1 MMAKKDRFPPGY
13 SASVAPHYES
23 EGSGSSGRIDSV
35 DGSSASKRKWVD
47 LNSASRDGFTVP
59 IQIIPLS
66 KLSSFERKSLVLR
79 LTSELE
85 QIRLL
90 QNKVESQKKKTTVNK
105 FTKSNS
111 SDILTCTNGQ
121 QKGLQVGN
129 LKKSAMLDS
138 APGKKARGWNRG
150 ITGRFQSASDNSHV
164 NANNATLKQCE
175 GLLKKLMSQQFAW
188 VFNSP
193 VDVVKLNIPD
203 YFTIIK
209 TPMDLGT
216 VKSKLNSGKYS
227 HPLEFLEDVRLTFTN
242 AKTYNP
248 PGSDVHVL
256 AETFSQFFET
266 RWKAIEK
273 KFVVTTSNSAPK
285 KSGGIEETGVA
296 KTLAPSKKRKL
307 SPRQHEVIQEPT
319 KRKMTDEDK
328 HKLSMELEG
337 IDGDLPDAV
346 IDFLRAQTSNR
357 GDGGEDEI
365 EIDIDDLSDDT
376 LFTLR
381 KLLDEHLPDNQK
393 NLARSEACEI
403 ELPNV
408 SGLSNSSL
416 QVDKGNDNDP
426 IDEDVD
432 IGGNEAPVTS
442 YPPVLIEKD
451 VGGRAEEYNEAGPDS
466 DRGSECSKGSSAV
479 KQAQDETCHTAD
491 SAKKGDT
498 GELVGEHPSASEL
511 DHLEHGSVKPSSSD
525 SDGQVDEGAQDDRQV
540 SPDKLYRAAILK
552 NRFLDTILKAREK
565 TLTQDEK
572 MDPEKLRREREELE
586 MHKKREKARLQ
597 AEAKAAEDA
606 RKRAEAEAA
615 AEEKRRRELEREA
628 AREALLKMEKT
639 VEINENSRFLEDL
652 EMLRT
657 APPEQLVLASSV
669 DEMSPEDSQDG
680 FGSFKFG
687 SNNPLEQ
694 LGLYMKMDDDDDE
707 PEPPA
712 ADPNATTQD
721 VEEGEID

>member
-13 SASVAPHYES
+13 CSSGAPQS
-23 EGSGSSGRIDSV
+23 EGSGSSGCNDSV
-35 DGSSASKRKWVD
+35 DGASASKRKWVD
-47 LNSASRDGFTVP
+47 LNSASRDGFSVP

-66 KLSSFERKSLVLR
+66 KLSSFERKDLVLR
-79 LTSELE
+79 LTLELE
-85 QIRLL
+85 KIRLL
-90 QNKVESQKKKTTVNK
+90 QSKVESQKKTTVNK
-105 FTKSNS
+105 FPKSNS
-111 SDILTCTNGQ
+111 NDILTYNGQ
-121 QKGLQVGN
+121 QKGSMVGN
-129 LKKSAMLDS
+129 LNKSALMNS
-138 APGKKARGWNRG
+138 ASGKKARGWNRG
-150 ITGRFQSASDNSHV
+150 ITGRFQSANNNSHV
-164 NANNATLKQCE
+164 NAINATLKQCE
-175 GLLKKLMSQQFAW
+175 GLLKKLMSQQYAW

-203 YFTIIK
+203 YFSIIK

-216 VKSKLNSGKYS
+216 VKSKLSSGKYAN
-227 HPLEFLEDVRLTFTN
+227 PLEFLADVRLTFTN

-256 AETFSQFFET
+256 AESFSQIFET

-273 KFVVTTSNSAPK
+273 KFVVTTSHSVPK
-285 KSGGIEETGVA
+285 KLGGNEETGIP

-307 SPRQHEVIQEPT
+307 SPRQHEVKQEPT
-319 KRKMTDEDK
+319 KRKMTDEDR
-328 HKLSMELEG
+328 HKLSMELESS
-337 IDGDLPDAV
+337 DGDLPDAV
-346 IDFLRAQTSNR
+346 IEFLKAHIPNR
-357 GDGGEDEI
+357 GDDGEDEI
-365 EIDIDDLSDDT
+365 EIVIDDLSDDT

-381 KLLDEHLPDNQK
+381 RLLDEHLPDNQK

-416 QVDKGNDNDP
+416 HVDKGNDNDP

-442 YPPVLIEKD
+442 YLPVLIEKD

-466 DRGSECSKGSSAV
+466 YRGSECSKGFSAV
-479 KQAQDETCHTAD
+479 KLEQDETCQAAD
-491 SAKKGDT
+491 SANKKGDQA
-498 GELVGEHPSASEL
+498 GEHLSASEF
-511 DHLEHGSVKPSSSD
+511 DHLDDGSVKPSSSE
-525 SDGQVDEGAQDDRQV
+525 SDGHVDVEGAQDDRQV

-586 MHKKREKARLQ
+586 MHRKREKARLQ

-615 AEEKRRRELEREA
+615 AEEKRRRDLKREE

-657 APPEQLVLASSV
+657 APPEQLVLATSV
-669 DEMSPEDSQDG
+669 DDASPEESQDG

-687 SNNPLEQ
+687 NNPLEQ
-694 LGLYMKMDDDDDE
+694 LGLYMKMDEDDDE
-707 PEPPA
+707 PEPQT

>member
-13 SASVAPHYES
+13 CSSVAPQS
-23 EGSGSSGRIDSV
+23 EGSGSSGRNDSV
-35 DGSSASKRKWVD
+35 DGASASKRKWVD
-47 LNSASRDGFTVP
+47 LNSASRDGFSVP

-66 KLSSFERKSLVLR
+66 KLSSIERKSLVLR
-79 LTSELE
+79 LTLELKN
-85 QIRLL
+85 IRLL
-90 QNKVESQKKKTTVNK
+90 QNKVESQKKTTVHK
-105 FTKSNS
+105 FPKSN
-111 SDILTCTNGQ
+111 DILTCSNGQ
-121 QKGLQVGN
+121 QKGSMLGN
-129 LKKSAMLDS
+129 MNKSALLNS

-150 ITGRFQSASDNSHV
+150 ITGRFQSANNNSHV

-203 YFTIIK
+203 YFSIIK

-227 HPLEFLEDVRLTFTN
+227 NPLEFLADARLTLTN

-273 KFVVTTSNSAPK
+273 KFVVTTSHSVPK
-285 KSGGIEETGVA
+285 KGGNEETGIA

-307 SPRQHEVIQEPT
+307 SPRQHEVVQVPT

-328 HKLSMELEG
+328 HKLSMELESS
-337 IDGDLPDAV
+337 DGDLPHAV
-346 IDFLRAQTSNR
+346 IEFLRAHISNR
-357 GDGGEDEI
+357 GDDGEEEI
-365 EIDIDDLSDDT
+365 EIVIDDLSDDT

-442 YPPVLIEKD
+442 YLPVLIEKD
-451 VGGRAEEYNEAGPDS
+451 VVGRAEEYNEAGPDS
-466 DRGSECSKGSSAV
+466 YRGSECSKGSSAV
-479 KQAQDETCHTAD
+479 KQEQDETYQTAD
-491 SAKKGDT
+491 SANKKGGT
-498 GELVGEHPSASEL
+498 GDQAGEHPYASEL
-511 DHLEHGSVKPSSSD
+511 DHLEDGSVKPSSSD
-525 SDGQVDEGAQDDRQV
+525 SDGHVDVDGAQDDMQV

-597 AEAKAAEDA
+597 AEARAAEDA
-606 RKRAEAEAA
+606 RKRAEAEVA
-615 AEEKRRRELEREA
+615 AEEKRRRELKREE

-669 DEMSPEDSQDG
+669 DDTSPEESQDG

-687 SNNPLEQ
+687 NNPLEQ

-707 PEPPA
+707 PESQT
-712 ADPNATTQD
+712 ADPNATTTQD

>member
-1 MMAKKDRFPPGY
+1 MEVLRNSVKFHPVVKVLCISGQSGIMMAKKDRFPPGY
-13 SASVAPHYES
+13 CSSGAPQS
-23 EGSGSSGRIDSV
+23 EGSGSSGCNDSV
-35 DGSSASKRKWVD
+35 DGASASKRKWVD
-47 LNSASRDGFTVP
+47 LNSASRDGFSVP

-66 KLSSFERKSLVLR
+66 KLSSFERKDLVLR
-79 LTSELE
+79 LTLELE
-85 QIRLL
+85 KIRLL
-90 QNKVESQKKKTTVNK
+90 QSKVESQKKTTVNK
-105 FTKSNS
+105 FPKSNS
-111 SDILTCTNGQ
+111 NDILTYNGQ
-121 QKGLQVGN
+121 QKGSMVGN
-129 LKKSAMLDS
+129 LNKSALMNS
-138 APGKKARGWNRG
+138 ASGKKARGWNRG
-150 ITGRFQSASDNSHV
+150 ITGRFQSANNNSHV
-164 NANNATLKQCE
+164 NAINATLKQCE
-175 GLLKKLMSQQFAW
+175 GLLKKLMSQQYAW

-203 YFTIIK
+203 YFSIIK

-216 VKSKLNSGKYS
+216 VKSKLSSGKYAN
-227 HPLEFLEDVRLTFTN
+227 PLEFLADVRLTFTN

-256 AETFSQFFET
+256 AESFSQIFET

-273 KFVVTTSNSAPK
+273 KFVVTTSHSVPK
-285 KSGGIEETGVA
+285 KLGGNEETGIP

-307 SPRQHEVIQEPT
+307 SPRQHEVKQEPT
-319 KRKMTDEDK
+319 KRKMTDEDR
-328 HKLSMELEG
+328 HKLSMELESS
-337 IDGDLPDAV
+337 DGDLPDAV
-346 IDFLRAQTSNR
+346 IEFLKAHIPNR
-357 GDGGEDEI
+357 GDDGEDEI
-365 EIDIDDLSDDT
+365 EIVIDDLSDDT

-381 KLLDEHLPDNQK
+381 RLLDEHLPDNQK

-416 QVDKGNDNDP
+416 HVDKGNDNDP

-442 YPPVLIEKD
+442 YLPVLIEKD

-466 DRGSECSKGSSAV
+466 YRGSECSKGFSAV
-479 KQAQDETCHTAD
+479 KLEQDETCQAAD
-491 SAKKGDT
+491 SANKKGDQA
-498 GELVGEHPSASEL
+498 GEHLSASEF
-511 DHLEHGSVKPSSSD
+511 DHLDDGSVKPSSM
-525 SDGQVDEGAQDDRQV
+525 EGAQDDRQV

-586 MHKKREKARLQ
+586 MH
-597 AEAKAAEDA
+597 
-606 RKRAEAEAA
+606 RKRGII
-615 AEEKRRRELEREA
+615 R
-628 AREALLKMEKT
+628 MEKT

-657 APPEQLVLASSV
+657 APPEQLVLATSV
-669 DEMSPEDSQDG
+669 DDASPEESQDG

-687 SNNPLEQ
+687 NNPLEQ
-694 LGLYMKMDDDDDE
+694 LGLYMKMDEDDDE
-707 PEPPA
+707 PEPQT

>member
-35 DGSSASKRKWVD
+35 DGSSVAKRKWVD

-59 IQIIPLS
+59 VQIIPMS
-66 KLSSFERKSLVLR
+66 KLSSLERKSLARR

-85 QIRLL
+85 KIRIL
-90 QNKVESQKKKTTVNK
+90 QNK
-105 FTKSNS
+105 
-111 SDILTCTNGQ
+111 
-121 QKGLQVGN
+121 KGLQVGS
-129 LKKSAMLDS
+129 LKKSALLNS
-138 APGKKARGWNRG
+138 ASGKKARGWNRA
-150 ITGRFQSASDNSHV
+150 ITGRFQSASNNSHV

-175 GLLKKLMSQQFAW
+175 GLLKKLMSQEFAW
-188 VFNSP
+188 VFNTP

-203 YFTIIK
+203 YFNIIK

-216 VKSKLNSGKYS
+216 VKRKLNSGKYS
-227 HPLEFLEDVRLTFTN
+227 DPIEFVDDVRLTLTN

-256 AETFSQFFET
+256 AESFSQFFET
-266 RWKAIEK
+266 RWTAIEN
-273 KFVVTTSNSAPK
+273 KFLVIASHSAPK
-285 KSGGIEETGVA
+285 KSRGIEETGIT
-296 KTLAPSKKRKL
+296 KTLAPSKKRKP
-307 SPRQHEVIQEPT
+307 SPRQHEVVQEPT
-319 KRKMTDEDK
+319 KRKLTSEDK

-337 IDGDLPDAV
+337 FDGDLPDTV
-346 IDFLRAQTSNR
+346 IDLLRAHTSNR

-381 KLLDEHLPDNQK
+381 KLLEEHLPDNQK

-408 SGLSNSSL
+408 SGFSNSSL
-416 QVDKGNDNDP
+416 QVDKGNDSDP

-451 VGGRAEEYNEAGPDS
+451 VGGRAAEYNEAGPDS
-466 DRGSECSKGSSAV
+466 HRGSECSKGSSAV
-479 KQAQDETCHTAD
+479 KQEQDETCHTAD
-491 SAKKGDT
+491 SADKKVDT
-498 GELVGEHPSASEL
+498 GELVSKDTSASEL
-511 DHLEHGSVKPSSSD
+511 DHLEDGLVKPSSSD
-525 SDGQVDEGAQDDRQV
+525 SDGQVDVEGAQDDRQV

-639 VEINENSRFLEDL
+639 VEINENSRFLKDL

-657 APPEQLVLASSV
+657 APTEQLALASIV
-669 DEMSPEDSQDG
+669 DETTPEDSQDG

-687 SNNPLEQ
+687 SHNPLEQ
-694 LGLYMKMDDDDDE
+694 LGLYMKMDDDDEE
-707 PEPPA
+707 PEPPTT
-712 ADPNATTQD
+712 DPNATTCSM
-721 VEEGEID
+721 

>member
-35 DGSSASKRKWVD
+35 DGSSAAKRKWVD

-59 IQIIPLS
+59 VQIIPMS
-66 KLSSFERKSLVLR
+66 KLSYMERKSLARR

-85 QIRLL
+85 KIRIL
-90 QNKVESQKKKTTVNK
+90 QHKVELPNKKIVNK

-111 SDILTCTNGQ
+111 SDALTCANGQ
-121 QKGLQVGN
+121 QKGLQVGS
-129 LKKSAMLDS
+129 LKKSALLNS
-138 APGKKARGWNRG
+138 ASGKKARGWNRS
-150 ITGRFQSASDNSHV
+150 ITGRFQSASNNSHV

-175 GLLKKLMSQQFAW
+175 GLLKKLMSQEFAW
-188 VFNSP
+188 VFNIP

-203 YFTIIK
+203 YFNIIK

-216 VKSKLNSGKYS
+216 VKRKLNSGKYS
-227 HPLEFLEDVRLTFTN
+227 DPIEFVDDVRLTFTN

-256 AETFSQFFET
+256 AESFSQFFET
-266 RWKAIEK
+266 RWKAIEN
-273 KFVVTTSNSAPK
+273 KFLVITYHSAPK
-285 KSGGIEETGVA
+285 KSRGIEETGIA
-296 KTLAPSKKRKL
+296 KTLAPSKKRKP
-307 SPRQHEVIQEPT
+307 SPRQHEVVQEPT
-319 KRKMTDEDK
+319 KRKLTSEDK

-337 IDGDLPDAV
+337 FDGDLPDTV
-346 IDFLRAQTSNR
+346 VDLLRAHTSNR

-393 NLARSEACEI
+393 NLAGSEACEI
-403 ELPNV
+403 ELLNV
-408 SGLSNSSL
+408 SGFSNSSL

-479 KQAQDETCHTAD
+479 KQEQDETCHTAD
-491 SAKKGDT
+491 SADKKVDT
-498 GELVGEHPSASEL
+498 DELVSKDPSASEL
-511 DHLEHGSVKPSSSD
+511 DHLEDGVVKPSSSD
-525 SDGQVDEGAQDDRQV
+525 SDGQVDVEGAQDDRQV

-565 TLTQDEK
+565 TQDEK

-597 AEAKAAEDA
+597 AEAKTAEDA

-639 VEINENSRFLEDL
+639 VEINENSRFFGDL

-657 APPEQLVLASSV
+657 APTEQLALASIV
-669 DEMSPEDSQDG
+669 DETTPEDSQDG

-687 SNNPLEQ
+687 SHNPLEQ
-694 LGLYMKMDDDDDE
+694 LGLYMKMDDDDEE
-707 PEPPA
+707 PEPPTT
-712 ADPNATTQD
+712 DPNATT
-721 VEEGEID
+721 

>member
-1 MMAKKDRFPPGY
+1 MMAKKDRLPRGY
-13 SASVAPHYES
+13 SASFAPHYES
-23 EGSGSSGRIDSV
+23 EASGSSGRIDSIE
-35 DGSSASKRKWVD
+35 DSSASKRKWID

-59 IQIIPLS
+59 IQIIPLA
-66 KLSSFERKSLVLR
+66 KLSSLERTSLVLR

-85 QIRLL
+85 RIRLL
-90 QNKVESQKKKTTVNK
+90 QNKVESQKKKTVNN

-111 SDILTCTNGQ
+111 SDILNCTNGQ
-121 QKGLQVGN
+121 QKGLQVRN
-129 LKKSAMLDS
+129 MKKSTGLGS

-150 ITGRFQSASDNSHV
+150 VTGRFESSSHKSHV
-164 NANNATLKQCE
+164 NLNGGILKQCD
-175 GLLKKLMSQQFAW
+175 GLLKKLMSQQYAW
-188 VFNSP
+188 VFNTP

-203 YFTIIK
+203 YFDIIK
-209 TPMDLGT
+209 NPTDLGT
-216 VKSKLNSGKYS
+216 VKGKLSSGKYS
-227 HPLEFLEDVRLTFTN
+227 SPFEFLADVRLTFTN

-248 PGSDVHVL
+248 PGTDVHII
-256 AETFSQFFET
+256 AETLSQFFES

-273 KFVVTTSNSAPK
+273 KLEVTTSRSAPEK
-285 KSGGIEETGVA
+285 AGGVEVTEVA
-296 KTLAPSKKRKL
+296 KTLAPSKKRKP
-307 SPRQHEVIQEPT
+307 SPRLHEVMVEPI
-319 KRKMTDEDK
+319 KKMTDEEK

-337 IDGDLPDAV
+337 FDGDLPDAV

-381 KLLDEHLPDNQK
+381 KLLDEHLPENQK

-432 IGGNEAPVTS
+432 IGGNGAPVTS

-451 VGGRAEEYNEAGPDS
+451 GGGRAEEYNEAGPDS
-466 DRGSECSKGSSAV
+466 DCSKGSSAV
-479 KQAQDETCHTAD
+479 KHEQDDICHTAD
-491 SAKKGDT
+491 SAKQDDT

-511 DHLEHGSVKPSSSD
+511 DHLEHGSVKPCSSD
-525 SDGQVDEGAQDDRQV
+525 SDGQVDGEGAQGERPV

-552 NRFLDTILKAREK
+552 KRFLDTILKAREK
-565 TLTQDEK
+565 TLSQDDK

-586 MHKKREKARLQ
+586 MHKKRGKLS
-597 AEAKAAEDA
+597 
-606 RKRAEAEAA
+606 
-615 AEEKRRRELEREA
+615 
-628 AREALLKMEKT
+628 MEKT

-657 APPEQLVLASSV
+657 AAPEQLPSSV
-669 DEMSPEDSQDG
+669 DETSPEHSQDG

-694 LGLYMKMDDDDDE
+694 LGLYMKMDDDEDE
-707 PEPPA
+707 AEPPSTVK
-712 ADPNATTQD
+712 ATVD

>member
-35 DGSSASKRKWVD
+35 DGSSAAKRKWVD

-59 IQIIPLS
+59 VQIIPMS
-66 KLSSFERKSLVLR
+66 KLSSLERKSLARR
-79 LTSELE
+79 LMSELE
-85 QIRLL
+85 KIRIL
-90 QNKVESQKKKTTVNK
+90 QNKVELPKKKIVNK

-111 SDILTCTNGQ
+111 SGTLTCANGQ

-129 LKKSAMLDS
+129 LNKSALLNS

-150 ITGRFQSASDNSHV
+150 ITGRFQSTSNNSHV

-188 VFNSP
+188 VFNTP

-203 YFTIIK
+203 YFNIIK
-209 TPMDLGT
+209 TPMDFGT

-227 HPLEFLEDVRLTFTN
+227 NPIEFVDDVRLTFTN

-266 RWKAIEK
+266 RWKAIEN
-273 KFVVTTSNSAPK
+273 KFVVITTHLVPT
-285 KSGGIEETGVA
+285 KSKGIEETGIS
-296 KTLAPSKKRKL
+296 KTLAPSKKRKP
-307 SPRQHEVIQEPT
+307 SPRQHEVVQEPT
-319 KRKMTDEDK
+319 KRKLTSEDK

-337 IDGDLPDAV
+337 FDGDLPDTV
-346 IDFLRAQTSNR
+346 IDLLRAHTSNR

-408 SGLSNSSL
+408 SGFSNSSL

-426 IDEDVD
+426 IDEDLD

-451 VGGRAEEYNEAGPDS
+451 VGGRAEEYNQAAGPDS
-466 DRGSECSKGSSAV
+466 DRGSECCKGSSAV
-479 KQAQDETCHTAD
+479 KQEQDETCHTAD
-491 SAKKGDT
+491 SADKKFDT
-498 GELVGEHPSASEL
+498 GELVGKDTSANEL
-511 DHLEHGSVKPSSSD
+511 DHLEDGLVKPALSD
-525 SDGQVDEGAQDDRQV
+525 SDGQGDVEGAQDDRQV
-540 SPDKLYRAAILK
+540 YPDKLYRAAILK

-572 MDPEKLRREREELE
+572 MDPDKLRREREELE

-606 RKRAEAEAA
+606 RKQAEAEAA

-657 APPEQLVLASSV
+657 APPEQPIACIV
-669 DEMSPEDSQDG
+669 DETSPEDSHDG

-687 SNNPLEQ
+687 SHNPLEQ
-694 LGLYMKMDDDDDE
+694 LGLYMKMDDDDEE
-707 PEPPA
+707 PEPPTTDA
-712 ADPNATTQD
+712 NATTR
-721 VEEGEID
+721 